1 MGKKEKLLILKY
13 YLTDYLFEV
22 INDNKRIKDYFKEY
36 FIFSTF
42 EIDSYKKKDDYE
54 YVQFDLAAQNTGN
67 VFKYKYNI
75 KTNEYKEIEKPSLF
89 YSRVDNLEIP
99 NEILKEIFYVARENR
114 YLIDLEKKLI
124 KKLIIYK
131 IYHRVYFFLFF

>member
-22 INDNKRIKDYFKEY
+22 INDNKRIKDYFKKY
-36 FIFSTF
+36 LIFSTF
-42 EIDSYKKKDDYE
+42 EIDSYEKKDDYE

-75 KTNEYKEIEKPSLF
+75 KTNEYKEIEKTSLF

-99 NEILKEIFYVARENR
+99 NEILKEIFDIARENKE
-114 YLIDLEKKLI
+114 LLELEKKLM
-124 KKLIIYK
+124 KKINK
-131 IYHRVYFFLFF
+131 IESIR